1 MTNDRIDKDLILELT
16 KILKENQLTEIEW
29 GRGDL
34 HIKVSK
40 TIQSPTNIHDDG
52 VLKAQD
58 QEINLNNSSNDA
70 NVLINK
76 KGAIKSPMVGTV
88 YLAPEPGAEKFVN
101 IGDTV
106 TEGQTLLI
114 VEAMKTMNPII
125 STINGKVTEIFVKDA
140 SPVEYGE
147 YLILIE

>member
-1 MTNDRIDKDLILELT
+1 MTNDHIDKDLILELT
-16 KILKENQLTEIEW
+16 KILEENQLTEIEW

-40 TIQSPTNIHDDG
+40 A
-52 VLKAQD
+52 LKAPSNVHGDILLKTQD
-58 QEINLNNSSNDA
+58 QETNLSSSSSDT
-70 NVLINK
+70 NVLKNK

-106 TEGQTLLI
+106 NEGQTLLI
-114 VEAMKTMNPII
+114 VEAMKTMNPIV
-125 STINGKVTEIFVKDA
+125 STISGKVTDIFAKDA

-147 YLILIE
+147 YLLLIE